1 MEQHTANFVATRV
14 CYDIRDGAPE
24 ARLSTAAPDECHLAF
39 QRRTPPEGAETLGR
53 AERNIYVEFP
63 DTLHGG
69 YDLVQHCLLERHRL
83 VLTLDRPL
91 NGKGEIV
98 ATIEVTDT
106 AFERFLT
113 GMRKVF
119 SDKYHLLQLSD
130 DLL

>member
-1 MEQHTANFVATRV
+1 MEDRTANFIATRV

-24 ARLSTAAPDECHLAF
+24 ARLSTPAPDECYLVF
-39 QRRTPPEGAETLGR
+39 QRRAPARGGDTLDR
-53 AERNIYVEFP
+53 EERNIYVEFP
-63 DTLHGG
+63 DPRHGG
-69 YDLVQHCLLERHRL
+69 YDLVQHCLLERGRL

-91 NGKGEIV
+91 NGKDEIV

-106 AFERFLT
+106 AFERFLA